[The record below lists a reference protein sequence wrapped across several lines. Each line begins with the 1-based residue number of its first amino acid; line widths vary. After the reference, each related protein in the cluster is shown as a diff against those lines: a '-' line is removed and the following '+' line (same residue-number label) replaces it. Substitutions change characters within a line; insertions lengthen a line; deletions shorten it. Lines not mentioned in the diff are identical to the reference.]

1 MKKKKP
7 APGKMAVVSAMVFAK
22 EPEEKA
28 ATLRRRAEKKHGTA
42 PKAKKKS
49 APGFNVAGRRQAKA
63 DREKYRAGLEQLVKQ
78 RTSELE
84 AVNAMLETE
93 LAERIKVQESL
104 RESEDRFRQLTDA
117 SFEGLLIHAEGRIL
131 DANSRAGSLLG
142 YDPAEQIGRPFLDFI
157 DSKYHG
163 LVLENIRNDF
173 GGAYELKLIHS
184 NGGRV
189 SVEVMARPIMWK
201 GRPARVVAIRDIT
214 ERRRAEATLRENE
227 TLLRDVINALA
238 DPLYVKDTESR
249 LSLVNPATV
258 ALLGKP
264 IEQIVGRTDREL
276 YEDPAI
282 GESILAHDRKVM
294 RSGAVEVFE
303 ETIQTRTGNRVML
316 NTKAPRRDAA
326 GNIIGLVGVA
336 RDITDYKHAIEE
348 TRKRAEELKAANEE
362 LTRFNSI
369 MVDRE
374 LRIIE
379 LKKQVN
385 ELCVKA
391 GLPAR
396 YKTDF
401 EDEVDGIPDPGKQV

>member
-1 MKKKKP
+1 MEKKKS
-7 APGKMAVVSAMVFAK
+7 APGKTAVVRAMVFAK
-22 EPEEKA
+22 DSEEKA
-28 ATLRRRAEKKHGTA
+28 ATLGMHAEKKRGTA

-49 APGFNVAGRRQAKA
+49 TPGFDVAGRRQAEA
-63 DREKYRAGLEQLVKQ
+63 DREKYRDGLEQLVKQ

-93 LAERIKVQESL
+93 LAGRTKAQESL
-104 RESEDRFRQLTDA
+104 RESEDRFRQLADA
-117 SFEGLLIHAEGRIL
+117 SFEGLLIHAEGIIL
-131 DANSRAGSLLG
+131 DANSRVGRMLG
-142 YDPAEQIGRPFLDFI
+142 YDPSKQIGKSFLDFI
-157 DSKYHG
+157 DARYHDH
-163 LVLENIRNDF
+163 VLENVRNNF
-173 GGAYELKLIHS
+173 TGAYELELIHS
-184 NGGRV
+184 NGRRI

-201 GRPARVVAIRDIT
+201 ARPARVVAIRDIT
-214 ERRRAEATLRENE
+214 ERRRTETTLRENE

-238 DPLYVKDTESR
+238 DPLYVKDAESR

-258 ALLGKP
+258 AVLGKP

-276 YEDPAI
+276 YDDPAI
-282 GESILAHDRKVM
+282 GEAILDHDRKVM
-294 RSGAVEVFE
+294 RSGAAEVFE
-303 ETIQTRTGNRVML
+303 ETIQTRTGYRIML

-336 RDITDYKHAIEE
+336 RDITDYKRADEE

-362 LTRFNSI
+362 LMRFNNI

-385 ELCVKA
+385 ELRVKA
-391 GLPAR
+391 GLPAQ

-401 EDEVDGIPDPGKQV
+401 EDEVDEVPDPGKQV